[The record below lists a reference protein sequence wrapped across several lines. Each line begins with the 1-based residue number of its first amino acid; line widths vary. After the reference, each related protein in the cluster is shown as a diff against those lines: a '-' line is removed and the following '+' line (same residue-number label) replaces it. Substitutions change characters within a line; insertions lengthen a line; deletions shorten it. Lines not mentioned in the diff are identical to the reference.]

1 MTQISNLKRGR
12 FRACGLLFSQSRL
25 AFAIVLALACLIA
38 FTGCASDEPKKV
50 LTPPPLPTYTG
61 ESYLYGTVGSLANL
75 KSFEPLLVSGYGL
88 VVLPPGTGTGS
99 ADVPTYLRQWMIN
112 EMRRK
117 GLGSFQFGT
126 EELTPRKV
134 LESKD
139 TAVVRVEGLIPPGA
153 TTGTSFPV
161 LVTALEQTQTQSLEH
176 GTLWTSDMSIGGADT
191 SMQFRRPLAQAKGA
205 VFLNPFDEKTTEKE
219 KQAFQRQAVVL
230 AGGAVSADR
239 PIDLVLNQ
247 PSWVFSRMI
256 ADRVNERF
264 THEKATEFFNTAVAK
279 SDMVVRIN
287 VPARFSND
295 PSKLL
300 RLISRLYLRRTGN
313 FEEDKARQL
322 GEVLVSRA
330 DQAQAVCETWQ
341 SLGKVALP
349 VIREYYQNEKSHVRL
364 ASLEAGAWLEDDVAA
379 SELAKVALDA
389 DAAVRRKACE
399 LLGRL
404 PRSTRATLALRSLLD
419 DVDRSVRIAAYEALA
434 EAGDPSVNRIPMGDR
449 IQFKFFLDV
458 VQAKD
463 PLIYVSQR
471 DVPRLV
477 IFGPNTGFKEYLST
491 SLWEG
496 RFRMQGGTANE
507 QVSVFYQSPVNPKGA
522 AQKIAPTVANLAIL
536 MGHRYTAE
544 RPFEGF
550 DLSYS
555 SIVNAMYNLQKQGD
569 VLSPIEI
576 AKNPLATAIEKLR
589 DREPGETRPEDE
601 EETDDATAVATPGEG
616 DLTPVTVGPGKGTR
630 PE

>member
-1 MTQISNLKRGR
+1 MS
-12 FRACGLLFSQSRL
+12 FSSLTTL
-25 AFAIVLALACLIA
+25 AVAAILIA
-38 FTGCASDEPKKV
+38 SAGCASDPPKKV

-61 ESYLYGTVGSLANL
+61 ETYLYGTVGSLANL

-99 ADVPTYLRQWMIN
+99 ADVPTFLRQWMIN

-126 EELTPRKV
+126 EDLTPAKFSKARTPPSSVSKVSSRPEQPPAPPSPCSSPHSNRHKRKA
-134 LESKD
+134 SSM
-139 TAVVRVEGLIPPGA
+139 ARSGLR
-153 TTGTSFPV
+153 TFPSAGP
-161 LVTALEQTQTQSLEH
+161 TPQCNSA
-176 GTLWTSDMSIGGADT
+176 G
-191 SMQFRRPLAQAKGA
+191 LAQAKGA

-219 KQAFQRQAVVL
+219 RQAFQRQAVVL
-230 AGGAVSADR
+230 AGGAVSKDR

-264 THEKATEFFNTAVAK
+264 SHEKATEFFNTAVAK

-287 VPARFSND
+287 VPARFASD
-295 PSKLL
+295 PAKLL

-322 GEVLVSRA
+322 GEVLISRA
-330 DQAQAVCETWQ
+330 DQSQAVCETWQ

-364 ASLEAGAWLEDDVAA
+364 AALEAGAWLEDDLAA
-379 SELAKVALDA
+379 VELGKVALDS

-434 EAGDPSVNRIPMGDR
+434 DVGDPSVNRIPMGDR
-449 IQFKFFLDV
+449 NQFKFFLDV
-458 VQAKD
+458 VKAKD

-477 IFGPNTGFKEYLST
+477 IFGPNTGFKEYLNA

-496 RFRMQGGTANE
+496 RFRMQGGTADE

-522 AQKIAPTVANLAIL
+522 AQKSPPPSPTS
-536 MGHRYTAE
+536 
-544 RPFEGF
+544 P
-550 DLSYS
+550 S
-555 SIVNAMYNLQKQGD
+555 SW
-569 VLSPIEI
+569 
-576 AKNPLATAIEKLR
+576 ATAIPPSGRLK
-589 DREPGETRPEDE
+589 GSTCHTAASSTRCSTSRSKAMCSRQSKSPR
-601 EETDDATAVATPGEG
+601 TPW
-616 DLTPVTVGPGKGTR
+616 PP
-630 PE
+630 